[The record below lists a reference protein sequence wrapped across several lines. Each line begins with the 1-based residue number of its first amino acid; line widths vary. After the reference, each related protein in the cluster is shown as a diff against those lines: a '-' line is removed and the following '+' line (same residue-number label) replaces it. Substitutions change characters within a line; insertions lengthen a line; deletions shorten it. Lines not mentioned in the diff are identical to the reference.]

1 MSSSGLPHLKEKC
14 IWPKTEA
21 HHDFADSDLFSRSY
35 FNNCPNLKNI
45 LGLDVGS
52 CSDSVG
58 NLDLVDDEKI
68 VLKVFIK
75 GKNEFQTMEPGWHD
89 ISVNYK
95 IRGGEDEKKNTLEE
109 KKIKLFKIIKD
120 ESKNYTGL
128 LGDVSKNMFRHI
140 KPDKDGNNHVFF
152 IQDVAGDVVKQL
164 KYINKGTKKNY
175 IHIINSV
182 ETIGDS
188 ASKIKPDCK
197 KKYIYKKNPPSDS
210 KVRLFSWLH
219 TKNREIKK
227 YDELMMSSYKIK
239 TEYAKSN
246 YIQRWM
252 VDQVWNYKDEENYNE
267 ENYNYSDINKT
278 NNRTS
283 IKEEILGL
291 TNSLWNT
298 NLGHDEKRIISRA
311 LQRKRSGDYLQIK
324 FTKDFP
330 TLITSNDNSDFQLIL
345 PDKEQLTLL
354 QNSQDYGWV
363 YPNENSQLY
372 KFISDKFT
380 DFNKD
385 TIKQN
390 SFIVTNDWPC
400 LSYAIFNQ
408 VNVIFHNNSPTCRY
422 LLVFQF
428 HFNEEYISN

>member
-1 MSSSGLPHLKEKC
+1 MSSSELPDLKEEC

-21 HHDFADSDLFSRSY
+21 HHDFADSDLFLKSY
-35 FNNCPNLKNI
+35 FDNCINLKNI

-52 CSDSVG
+52 CSNSVG
-58 NLDLVDDEKI
+58 DLNLVDDEKI
-68 VLKVFIK
+68 VSKVFIK
-75 GKNEFQTMEPGWHD
+75 EKNEFQAMEPGWHN
-89 ISVNYK
+89 ITVNYK
-95 IRGGEDEKKNTLEE
+95 IGGGEDEKKNTLEE
-109 KKIKLFKIIKD
+109 KKIKLFKIKKD

-140 KPDKDGNNHVFF
+140 KPDKYGNNHVFF

-197 KKYIYKKNPPSDS
+197 KKYIYKKNPPSES

-219 TKNREIKK
+219 TKNREIEK

-239 TEYAKSN
+239 TNYTESN
-246 YIQRWM
+246 YTKRWM
-252 VDQVWNYKDEENYNE
+252 VDQVWNYKDQVNNNE
-267 ENYNYSDINKT
+267 ENHYYSDINKT

-291 TNSLWNT
+291 TNSLFNPHLK
-298 NLGHDEKRIISRA
+298 NKEKRQISRA

-330 TLITSNDNSDFQLIL
+330 TLITSKDNSDFQLIL
-345 PDKEQLTLL
+345 PDKEQLGLL
-354 QNSQDYGWV
+354 QNPQDYGWV

-372 KFISDKFT
+372 EFISDKFT

-428 HFNEEYISN
+428 HFNEE

>member
-1 MSSSGLPHLKEKC
+1 MPSSVLPYLENKC

-21 HHDFADSDLFSRSY
+21 HHDFADSDLFLRSY

-58 NLDLVDDEKI
+58 DLDLVNDEEI
-68 VLKVFIK
+68 VLKVFNK
-75 GKNEFQTMEPGWHD
+75 EKEEFKRMLPGWYD

-95 IRGGEDEKKNTLEE
+95 IRGRVDKKNILEQ
-109 KKIKLFKIIKD
+109 KKIKLFKINKD

-128 LGDVSKNMFRHI
+128 LGDDSKNMFRYI
-140 KPDKDGNNHVFF
+140 KPDNSGNNHVFF
-152 IQDVAGDVVKQL
+152 TQDVAGDVVKQL

-219 TKNREIKK
+219 TKNREINED
-227 YDELMMSSYKIK
+227 DELMMSSYKIK

-246 YIQRWM
+246 YTQRWM
-252 VDQVWNYKDEENYNE
+252 VDQVWSFGEHKEKYL
-267 ENYNYSDINKT
+267 DINKT

-298 NLGHDEKRIISRA
+298 NLGPPKNIDKRRQISRA

-330 TLITSNDNSDFQLIL
+330 TLITSKDNSDFQLIL
-345 PDKEQLTLL
+345 PDKEQLGLL
-354 QNSQDYGWV
+354 QNPQDYGWV

-372 KFISDKFT
+372 EFISIKFT
-380 DFNKD
+380 DFNED

-428 HFNEEYISN
+428 HFNEN